1 MPVLARVL
9 LRTWIS
15 VCARICYTQRMERDV
30 FKAIDSEAQD
40 QCSESQMSAGLNEEL
55 SAQVAFDWPREAMQ
69 SRDWSIA
76 GQRWKL
82 MRKVYP
88 DEPAPWFQGIIA
100 HLHADELDLADGL
113 LDDAQSRFPNHPGC
127 VLSRAE
133 LAIKRGHWDLASEIM
148 DQARVSYPKSPQ
160 TWVICADLAEQRG
173 DTDEVSAC
181 LFKACEWAPERP
193 NLLLRYAEA
202 AMSAGDLEEAIKR
215 WEIVR
220 LRFPDL
226 DAGYVRG
233 AQLYTQLGRLDE
245 ANRLLLAHKHGPDFA
260 PALGEDQIRHEQ
272 AELSPCE
279 PRVVRSGVG
288 ALLSLIWVK
297 AVFHLRSE
305 MRRNYLSFGW
315 WVIEPLMYMAVYQL
329 VFDVLLN
336 RGGEH
341 YSVLLMTGL
350 IPWMWSLKAIISSS
364 SSILAGQG
372 LMLQV
377 GVHPILFPSVMFV
390 QASVRQIPVF
400 ALLVGFV
407 WFNGF
412 GPGMHW
418 FALIPIIFVQ
428 FLFTA
433 GASLFVAAVIPYIR
447 DLSNLVPTGLTL
459 LMFLSGI
466 FYDYRSIDEKWH
478 GLFMLNPVAF
488 LIKSY
493 REVMMEQQM
502 PDWSGLAVRGVVC
515 ALVCGVLVM
524 VYHRLRYVYPRVVME

>member
-1 MPVLARVL
+1 M
-9 LRTWIS
+9 
-15 VCARICYTQRMERDV
+15 QRDV
-30 FKAIDSEAQD
+30 FKTVDSEAQD
-40 QCSESQMSAGLNEEL
+40 QSSGSRAAAESIDDLTAEI
-55 SAQVAFDWPREAMQ
+55 AFDWPRQAMQ

-76 GQRWKL
+76 AQRWRV
-82 MRKVYP
+82 MRKAYP
-88 DEPAPWFQGIIA
+88 DEPAPWFQGIVS
-100 HLHADELDLADGL
+100 HLHANELDLASVI
-113 LDDAQSRFPNHPGC
+113 LDETQSRFPNHPGC

-133 LAIKRGHWDLASEIM
+133 LAIKRDQWERAAEIM
-148 DQARVSYPKSPQ
+148 EQARVLHPKSPQ
-160 TWVICADLAEQRG
+160 TWVICAELAEHLGETQ
-173 DTDEVSAC
+173 EAWAC
-181 LFKACEWAPERP
+181 LWNACECAPERP
-193 NLLLRYAEA
+193 NLLLRYAES
-202 AMSAGDLEEAIKR
+202 AMLAEDFEESIAR
-215 WEIVR
+215 WAIVR
-220 LRFPDL
+220 QRFPDL

-233 AQLYTQLGRLDE
+233 AFALKELGRMDE
-245 ANRLLLAHKHGPDFA
+245 ASSLLLAHKHGSDYTPILD
-260 PALGEDQIRHEQ
+260 EDQSRDQREAQVEQ
-272 AELSPCE
+272 VQCE
-279 PRVVRSGVG
+279 PRVVRSRFWS
-288 ALLSLIWVK
+288 LLSLIWVK

-350 IPWMWSLKAIISSS
+350 IPWMWSLKAIVSSS
-364 SSILAGQG
+364 GSILAGQG

-377 GVHPILFPSVMFV
+377 GVHPIVFPMVMFV

-400 ALLVGFV
+400 LLLIGFV

-418 FALIPIIFVQ
+418 FALIPIMMVQ
-428 FLFTA
+428 LLFTA
-433 GASLFVAAVIPYIR
+433 GASLLVAAVIPYVR

-493 REVMMEQQM
+493 REVLMEQQM
-502 PDWSGLAVRGVVC
+502 LDWSGLAVRGAVC

-524 VYHRLRYVYPRVVME
+524 LYHRLRYVYPRVVME